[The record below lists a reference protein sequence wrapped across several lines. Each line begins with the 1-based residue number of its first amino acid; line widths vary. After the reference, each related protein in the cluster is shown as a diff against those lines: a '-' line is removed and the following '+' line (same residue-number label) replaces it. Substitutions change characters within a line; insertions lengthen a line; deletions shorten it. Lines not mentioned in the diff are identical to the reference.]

1 MSAYIDPEEL
11 PFTTAEL
18 QAAARTFL
26 SEDEARLVAESLTE
40 LGPRMV
46 RERSARRVAWKAAHI
61 ANADA
66 LPLHGWV
73 YPDELLGALA
83 ALSVDSAARVER
95 LRRLLARDDRGPAV

>member
-1 MSAYIDPEEL
+1 MPAYIDPEEL

-18 QAAARTFL
+18 HTAARTFL
-26 SEDEARLVAESLTE
+26 SEDDARLVTDTLTE
-40 LGPRMV
+40 LGPQMV
-46 RERSARRVAWKAAHI
+46 RERSARRLAWKAANV

-83 ALSVDSAARVER
+83 ALSVDAAARVER
-95 LRRLLARDDRGPAV
+95 LRRLLAGDDRGPAV